1 MKLQWQGPPALIF
14 KNNFGK
20 RQIPAVRNGEGNILH
35 AQLVRDSFRC
45 AFQTQGWFPA
55 RLSYHFD
62 IAPANASSPARS
74 QGFHHCLFGCETARI
89 ALEFISVALA
99 IRHLAGSVQ
108 TFENGRPVPQDG
120 RLDPV
125 NFGNV
130 QSQPD
135 YQFVPLLRRGPTQL
149 NELVM
154 RTCMNSRLYL

>member
-1 MKLQWQGPPALIF
+1 MKLQWHGSSGLIF

-45 AFQTQGWFPA
+45 AFQTQRWFPT

-62 IAPANASSPARS
+62 IAPANASPPARPQS
-74 QGFHHCLFGCETARI
+74 FHRCLFGCETARI
-89 ALEFISVALA
+89 ALEFISVAFA

-108 TFENGRPVPQDG
+108 TLENGRPVAQNG

-125 NFGNV
+125 NLGNV

-135 YQFVPLLRRGPTQL
+135 YQFVLSLCRGRTQL
-149 NELVM
+149 EFVM